1 VYRYDEI
8 DQRLVDER
16 VAQYRDQTR
25 RFLAGQLSEDDFRP
39 LRLRNGLYI
48 QRYAPMLRVAIPYG
62 LLSTGQLRALAH
74 IARRW
79 DRGYGHFST
88 RQNIQF
94 NWVRLEDVPDI
105 LAELARVQMHAIQTS
120 GNSVRNITTDHFA
133 GVARD
138 EIVDSFVW
146 CELLRQWSTLHP
158 EFSFLPRKFKI
169 AMNGA
174 AADRAATYLH
184 DIGLHAVRDKG
195 GTGSDGASPGG
206 EVGFRVIVGG
216 GMGRTPIIGHVM
228 KEFLPWRHLLTY
240 VEAVMRVYNRYG
252 RRDNLNKAR
261 IKILVKALTPDRF
274 REEIEAEWAHLK
286 DGPSTLTLEEVRRV
300 EGRFTRPAYA
310 PLNGDDAGHAARL
323 ASEPAFAAW
332 AKRNV
337 HPHKA
342 PGYAAVTLSLKKT
355 GMPPGDATADQ
366 MDAVADL
373 ADRYSQGELRVSHEQ
388 NLILAEVRQSELH
401 ALWKEARALGIAT
414 PNIGLL
420 TNIIAC
426 PGGDFCSLA
435 NAKSIPVAEAI
446 QRRFDDLDYVYDI
459 GELDLN
465 ISGCMNSCG
474 HHHVGHIGILG
485 VDKNGEEW
493 YQISIGGNQGLTRPG
508 APAGLGKVIGPS
520 VARAEIPD
528 VIEQLIGVY
537 LERREDEE
545 ERFIDVVWRIGIEP
559 FKERVYGGHH
569 QGDERRQRSLAAA

>member
-1 VYRYDEI
+1 MYRYDEI

-16 VAQYRDQTR
+16 VAQFRDQTR
-25 RFLAGQLSEDDFRP
+25 RFLAGRLSEDDFRS

-48 QRYAPMLRVAIPYG
+48 QRYAPMLRIAIPYG
-62 LLSTGQLRALAH
+62 LLSSRQLRTLAH
-74 IARRW
+74 ISRKW

-88 RQNIQF
+88 RQNLQL
-94 NWVRLEDVPDI
+94 NWVRLEDAPDI
-105 LAELARVQMHAIQTS
+105 LEELARVQMHAIQTS
-120 GNSVRNITTDHFA
+120 GNSTRNITTDHFA
-133 GVARD
+133 GVAPD

-158 EFSFLPRKFKI
+158 EFSYLPRKFKI
-169 AMNGA
+169 AVNGA

-216 GMGRTPIIGHVM
+216 GMGRTPIVGHVM
-228 KEFLPWRHLLTY
+228 REFLPWPHLLTY
-240 VEAVMRVYNRYG
+240 VEAVLRVYNRYG
-252 RRDNLNKAR
+252 RRDNIHKAR
-261 IKILVKALTPDRF
+261 IKILVKALTPERF
-274 REEIEAEWAHLK
+274 QAEVEAEWAHLR
-286 DGPSTLTLEEVRRV
+286 DGPATLTKEEVRRV
-300 EGRFTRPAYA
+300 EARFTRPIYE
-310 PLNGDDAGHAARL
+310 RL
-323 ASEPAFAAW
+323 PEEDPVYRSKLAVEPGFAAW

-337 HPHKA
+337 NPHKV
-342 PGYAAVTLSLKKT
+342 PGYATVTLSLKKT
-355 GMPPGDATADQ
+355 GSPPGDMTAGQ

-388 NLILAEVRQSELH
+388 NLIFADVREKDLH
-401 ALWKEARALGIAT
+401 ALWLEAKALGLAT
-414 PNIGLL
+414 PNVGLL

-435 NAKSIPVAEAI
+435 NAKSIPVAQAI
-446 QRRFDDLDYVYDI
+446 QERFDDLDHVHDI
-459 GELDLN
+459 DELDLN

-508 APAGLGKVIGPS
+508 APAALGKVIGPS
-520 VARAEIPD
+520 VARERIPD
-528 VIEQLIGVY
+528 VVEELIEVY
-537 LERREDEE
+537 LERRESEE

-569 QGDERRQRSLAAA
+569 QGHERHPRSLAAA